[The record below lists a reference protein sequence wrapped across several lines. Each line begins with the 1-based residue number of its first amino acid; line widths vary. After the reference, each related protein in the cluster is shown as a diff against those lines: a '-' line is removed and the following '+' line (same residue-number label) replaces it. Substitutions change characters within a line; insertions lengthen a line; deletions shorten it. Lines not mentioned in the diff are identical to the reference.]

1 MDDPLIYVRGVH
13 YAATITVAGV
23 VFFVVFIAEPA
34 FRNAGDDTRLPA
46 AVEPPLAWLA
56 WIGLVLTLASG
67 AVWFILVAASMGER
81 SAAEV
86 FSEGFLWVVLLQT
99 DFGRAWL
106 VRAILAGLLAVV
118 FAVRLTTEHKPARAI
133 WLINVVAVAMA
144 AGLVGILAWGGHA
157 VGGAGAEA
165 IVHPAADFLHL
176 TAAAAWVGALIPLAL
191 VLRATGSDTAS
202 LAVAR
207 TATLRFSAFGVVA
220 VGTLLVTGLINAFY
234 LVGSI
239 PALVGTDYGRL
250 LAAKVALFFA
260 MVAVAAINRFRLTPR
275 LVPDAALAP
284 ARHVLRR
291 LRRNALIEIVL
302 GGVIIAIVAKL
313 GVTPPAFEQ
322 EAMPPAHH
330 HDH

>member
-1 MDDPLIYVRGVH
+1 LDDPLIYVRAVH

-23 VFFVVFIAEPA
+23 VFFLVFIAEPA
-34 FRNAGDDTRLPA
+34 FRNIDGDTRLPA

-86 FSEGFLWVVLLQT
+86 FSEGFLWVVLPQT

-106 VRAILAGLLAVV
+106 IRAFLACLLAAI
-118 FAVRLTTEHKPARAI
+118 FAATLAAKHKRPTPI
-133 WLINVVAVAMA
+133 WLKVVATATA
-144 AGLVGILAWGGHA
+144 AGLVGMLVWAGHA
-157 VGGAGAEA
+157 AGGAGAEA

-176 TAAAAWVGALIPLAL
+176 TAAAAWMGALIPLAL
-191 VLRATGSDTAS
+191 LLRAAGRD
-202 LAVAR
+202 AVSVAIAR
-207 TATLRFSAFGVVA
+207 IATLRFSAFGLASVA
-220 VGTLLVTGLINAFY
+220 TLLVTGVINAFY
-234 LVGSI
+234 LVGSVA
-239 PALVGTDYGRL
+239 ALLDTGYGRL
-250 LAAKVALFFA
+250 LMAKVALFIV

-275 LVPDAALAP
+275 LVPDATLAP

-302 GGVIIAIVAKL
+302 GAVIIAIVAKL

-322 EAMPPAHH
+322 EAIPAHH
-330 HDH
+330 HNH